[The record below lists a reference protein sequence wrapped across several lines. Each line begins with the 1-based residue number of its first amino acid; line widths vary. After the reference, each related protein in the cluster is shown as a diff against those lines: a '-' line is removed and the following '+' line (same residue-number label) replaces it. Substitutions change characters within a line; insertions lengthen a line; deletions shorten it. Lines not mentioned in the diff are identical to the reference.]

1 MKIYAQLAEIQ
12 HQMQAPKNKMNTFG
26 KYKYRT
32 AEGIISAFKSL
43 GVAGSALICTD
54 TMQEVAGQIFV
65 TATATLY
72 IDDEHVSSQGHAM
85 HPLEKKG
92 MDASQI
98 TGTAS
103 SYARKYALNGLFAI
117 EDESQDVDSM
127 DNREQP
133 KGTSAKGIN
142 EAKTAMLEAANLDA
156 LKAAFMALPKD
167 IRAQHSVIKAKD
179 ARKAELELINISTN
193 ADLGGDEIPHFPN
206 VGDGSDAG
214 AQ

>member
-12 HQMQAPKNKMNTFG
+12 SQMHAPKNKTNTFG

-32 AEGIISAFKSL
+32 AEGILAAFKSL
-43 GVAGSALICTD
+43 GVEGAALTCSD

-65 TATATLY
+65 TATARLDIGGECVTA
-72 IDDEHVSSQGHAM
+72 QGHAM

-133 KGTSAKGIN
+133 KKDNSYAQ
-142 EAKTAMLEAANLDA
+142 ARDYLLAASSLDD
-156 LKAAFMALPKD
+156 LKKAWLNLPKD
-167 IRAQHSVIKAKD
+167 VQANKTVINAKD
-179 ARKAELELINISTN
+179 ARKAELDIAPN
-193 ADLGGDEIPHFPN
+193 ADLGDDEIPTFE
-206 VGDGSDAG
+206 GGIG
-214 AQ
+214 

>member
-12 HQMQAPKNKMNTFG
+12 SQMHAPKNKTNTFG

-32 AEGIISAFKSL
+32 AEGILAAFKSL
-43 GVAGSALICTD
+43 GVEGAALTCTD

-72 IDDEHVSSQGHAM
+72 IDDEHVASQGHAM

-133 KGTSAKGIN
+133 KGPSVKAIN
-142 EAKTAMLEAANLDA
+142 EAKTALLDAVSLDA
-156 LKAAFMALPKD
+156 LKDVFVALPKD
-167 IRAQHSVIKAKD
+167 IRAQHGVINAKD
-179 ARKAELELINISTN
+179 ARKAELETAPN
-193 ADLGGDEIPHFPN
+193 ADLGGDEIPTFE
-206 VGDGSDAG
+206 G
-214 AQ
+214 AK

>member
-1 MKIYAQLAEIQ
+1 MEGNDMKIYAQLAEIQ
-12 HQMQAPKNKMNTFG
+12 SQMHAPKKKTNTFG

-32 AEGIISAFKSL
+32 AEGILAAFKSL
-43 GVAGSALICTD
+43 GVEGAALTCSD

-65 TATATLY
+65 TATATLL
-72 IDDEHVSSQGHAM
+72 IGEDFIQTQGHAM

-127 DNREQP
+127 DNREQSKVP
-133 KGTSAKGIN
+133 QMSVADACKILASAPSSDLLTVSFQQLS
-142 EAKTAMLEAANLDA
+142 AHLKTNKEVLEAG
-156 LKAAFMALPKD
+156 FM
-167 IRAQHSVIKAKD
+167 R
-179 ARKAELELINISTN
+179 RKQLEN
-193 ADLGGDEIPHFPN
+193 ADLGGDELPTFE
-206 VGDGSDAG
+206 G
-214 AQ
+214 AK